1 MKRTDLACEIASD
14 NQHFEGI
21 ELKEYN
27 IGSVGV
33 SHIIISKDGEKST
46 GRPKGT
52 YITLHCRRRD
62 RYDEVRAVAQVLSG
76 MVPDGDILTA
86 GFGNCDITP
95 DSLGTRTVRRI
106 AATAHLA
113 AHNDFAAL
121 GMRKVYAVEAGVTGR
136 TGIESTD
143 SIELA
148 VRHVKPQAVIVIDS
162 LACAEA
168 DRLCSTIQI
177 TDTGITPGSGVGND
191 RKGVNKSALK
201 VPVIAIGVP
210 TVIDLD
216 TISPER
222 TEKFMVT
229 PRDID
234 GVITH
239 YAEVLA
245 EALNSVLNPTL
256 TADELEQL
264 IV

>member
-62 RYDEVRAVAQVLSG
+62 RYDEVRAVSQVLSG
-76 MVPDGDILTA
+76 MLPDGDILAA

-143 SIELA
+143 SIELTSW
-148 VRHVKPQAVIVIDS
+148 VRMTEYSSPRGLSMCISES
-162 LACAEA
+162 L
-168 DRLCSTIQI
+168 LSFSGSLK
-177 TDTGITPGSGVGND
+177 TD
-191 RKGVNKSALK
+191 
-201 VPVIAIGVP
+201 IAF
-210 TVIDLD
+210 
-216 TISPER
+216 E
-222 TEKFMVT
+222 
-229 PRDID
+229 DIK
-234 GVITH
+234 
-239 YAEVLA
+239 E
-245 EALNSVLNPTL
+245 
-256 TADELEQL
+256 
-264 IV
+264 

>member
-62 RYDEVRAVAQVLSG
+62 RYDEVRAVSQVLSG
-76 MVPDGDILTA
+76 MLPDGDILAA

-191 RKGVNKSALK
+191 RKGVNQSALK
-201 VPVIAIGVP
+201 IPVIAIGVP

-216 TISPER
+216 TISSER

>member
-52 YITLHCRRRD
+52 YITLHCRQRD
-62 RYDEVRAVAQVLSG
+62 RYDEVRAVTQVLSG
-76 MVPDGDILTA
+76 MVPDGDILAA

-191 RKGVNKSALK
+191 RKGVSQSALK